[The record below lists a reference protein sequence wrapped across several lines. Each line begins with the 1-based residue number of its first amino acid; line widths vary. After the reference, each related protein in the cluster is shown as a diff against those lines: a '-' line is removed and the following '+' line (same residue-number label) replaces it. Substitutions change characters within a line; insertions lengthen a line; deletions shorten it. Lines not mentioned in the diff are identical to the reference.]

1 MITDNK
7 RVDFGPLFL
16 RDAPDVR
23 KAGGNMSRRDE
34 YEQKAEALLAPIVEG
49 QGFELVDVEYVKE
62 AGNWYL
68 RGYIDKPGGITV
80 NDCEAVNWMRTILLK
95 TAISWKSVRRVLTD
109 H

>member
-1 MITDNK
+1 M
-7 RVDFGPLFL
+7 DFGPLFL

-62 AGNWYL
+62 AGT
-68 RGYIDKPGGITV
+68 GIFVDISTSRV
-80 NDCEAVNWMRTILLK
+80 ELLLTIVRQSAERSVINWMRTILLK

>member
-49 QGFELVDVEYVKE
+49 QGFELVDISTSRVELLLTIVRQSAE
-62 AGNWYL
+62 
-68 RGYIDKPGGITV
+68 RSVI
-80 NDCEAVNWMRTILLK
+80 NWMRTILLK